1 MKTKSFRAITILIG
15 LLLITVSAQAGIG
28 ESFQEFAGSS
38 FSNFQGLY
46 IIAGIVIASLV
57 LYIVLNHFNKEED
70 EKSHHHASGH
80 AHHRRHRH
88 VHHVHKVIKKTQ

>member
-1 MKTKSFRAITILIG
+1 MKTKYSRAIAILTG
-15 LLLITVSAQAGIG
+15 LLLVNLTAQAGIG

-70 EKSHHHASGH
+70 EKRHSHASGH
-80 AHHRRHRH
+80 GHHRRHRH
-88 VHHVHKVIKKTQ
+88 VHHVHKVIKKTS